1 MKWLYTALV
10 IVAPLLMGA
19 TAAPVISTTVSGK
32 EPSAV
37 LDKEPS
43 AILDK
48 EPSASLV
55 KQLRYVDTPYGWPF
69 SFQDGQQL
77 NGTFPHLMERIAE
90 DLQLQLSTL
99 MAPDVRTLEQIN
111 KQHADATTIVT
122 YQSPV
127 GNNLNIENYPDFVH
141 ICAAPLITGTMALI
155 SINSI
160 PEMEGSKPSLPRDLA
175 IGVLRLSNTG
185 SFLDEPFNSPHKL
198 FQFNSTALM
207 LKSFIAGRID
217 AFIGDP
223 VINISWANHLANKN
237 LAAIEYP
244 IGNYQIFL
252 AIAKDWTSHN
262 VEIEDLCAA
271 ITRYRKSG
279 IIDEIQTV
287 VIKEN
292 PPSH

>member
-19 TAAPVISTTVSGK
+19 TVTPKISPTVSTTVSGK
-32 EPSAV
+32 ESSTALV
-37 LDKEPS
+37 KEPS
-43 AILDK
+43 TALT
-48 EPSASLV
+48 

-69 SFQDGQQL
+69 SFQNGQQL
-77 NGTFPHLMERIAE
+77 IGTFPRLMTLIAE
-90 DLQLQLSTL
+90 DLQLQVSML

-111 KQHADATTIVT
+111 KQHADVTTIVT

-127 GNNLNIENYPDFVH
+127 GNNLNVENYPDFVH

-160 PEMEGSKPSLPRDLA
+160 PEMEGTKPSLPKNLA

-252 AIAKDWTSHN
+252 AITKDWTSNN

-279 IIDEIQTV
+279 IIDEIQAA
-287 VIKEN
+287 VIKAS
-292 PPSH
+292 PPSL